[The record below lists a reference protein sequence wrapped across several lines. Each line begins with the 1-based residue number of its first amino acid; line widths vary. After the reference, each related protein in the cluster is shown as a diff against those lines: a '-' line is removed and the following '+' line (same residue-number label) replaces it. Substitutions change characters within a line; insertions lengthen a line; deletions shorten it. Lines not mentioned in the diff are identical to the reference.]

1 MRMLNKHELAE
12 LLPHKGAMCLLEAV
26 ERWDAESIVCRAVS
40 HRDPANPLRVGSRL
54 PAICGAEYAA
64 QAMAVH
70 GALAAPGNLRA
81 GMLAALREVKLFVC
95 ALDDV
100 SGDLSIHARKLF
112 TEGHRMLYEFSIEAE
127 TGKLVTGRS
136 AVFLDKGS

>member
-81 GMLAALREVKLFVC
+81 GMLAALREVKLFVR

-136 AVFLDKGS
+136 AVFLDK